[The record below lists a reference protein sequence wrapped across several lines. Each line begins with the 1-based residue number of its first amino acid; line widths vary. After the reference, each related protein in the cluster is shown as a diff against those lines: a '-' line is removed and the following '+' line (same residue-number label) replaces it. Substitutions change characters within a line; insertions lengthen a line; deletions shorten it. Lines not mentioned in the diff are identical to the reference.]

1 MRRAGWFVVILAM
14 LLVAAGAAWYGGTRV
29 RSPEQAAA
37 GAAPPPRSV
46 LTVPVELRVLS
57 SELVTRGDVR
67 PEVAV
72 EVAGPA
78 PIGGGQAVV
87 TAVAVAAGD
96 VVDEVTPVVE
106 VSGRPVFV
114 MEGDA
119 PVFRQLGPGTTGRD
133 VAQLQA
139 GLAAGGC
146 DVGES
151 GVFDETTKAC
161 VVELYERF
169 GYTPVRASDSE
180 EADLAAAREA
190 VADAADGVEDAEA
203 ALATA
208 AAGPTELQL
217 LEARQA
223 VTAADNAASA
233 AVAAAETTEIDAV
246 SAVDTAIRTLNA
258 ALVEADPDR
267 DDDAGGDSG
276 GGGSSSGVGARVDAG
291 AAITDALRGVD
302 RARREGRLEVE
313 HAEAVHQRAEAAL
326 AALEAD
332 PVTVDEQ
339 RALDQAHQRLR
350 RAEADLEVLQAA
362 SGPVV
367 RLGEIVFVPSLP
379 ARVDSLNA
387 VAGRPVG
394 GTEDNGGLGGGALL
408 VLSSAGLVV
417 AAEVPAGDVGLVAVG
432 ATADL
437 LDETSGT
444 VVTAPVR
451 SIGPVRASS
460 TGGGI
465 AAEVLLVSD
474 DVPAE
479 WSGRNVR
486 VTFTAAATEHPVLV
500 VPQIAVSSGADGV
513 ERVEVLGADGVIR
526 DVAVRAGLS
535 ADGFVEVT
543 AITAGE
549 LNEADKVVTSQ

>member
-1 MRRAGWFVVILAM
+1 MRRAGWFGVTLVV

-57 SELVTRGDVR
+57 STLVTRGDVR

-72 EVAGPA
+72 EVAGPV
-78 PIGGGQAVV
+78 PVGGGQAVV
-87 TAVAVAAGD
+87 TAVAVVAGD
-96 VVDEVTPVVE
+96 VVDEVMPVVE

-114 MEGDA
+114 MAGTA
-119 PVFRQLGPGTTGRD
+119 PVFRQLGPGTSGRD

-146 DVGES
+146 DAGAS
-151 GVFDETTKAC
+151 AVFDEATKAC

-180 EADLAAAREA
+180 EADLAAARQA
-190 VADAADGVEDAEA
+190 VADAADGFEDAEA
-203 ALATA
+203 ALAAA

-223 VTAADNAASA
+223 VTAADHALSAARASA
-233 AVAAAETTEIDAV
+233 ETAEIDAV
-246 SAVDTAIRTLNA
+246 SAVDTAIRALNA

-267 DDDAGGDSG
+267 NDDASPAG
-276 GGGSSSGVGARVDAG
+276 GGGSGGVGARVDAG
-291 AAITDALRGVD
+291 AEITGALRGVD
-302 RARREGRLEVE
+302 RARREGRLQIEQ
-313 HAEAVHQRAEAAL
+313 AEAVQQRAETAL
-326 AALEAD
+326 AVLEAD
-332 PVTVDEQ
+332 PVTVDQQ
-339 RALDQAHQRLR
+339 RALAQAQQRLT
-350 RAEADLEVLQAA
+350 RAEADLEAVQAA

-394 GTEDNGGLGGGALL
+394 DTGDTGGFGGGTGALV

-432 ATADL
+432 TEVEL

-444 VVTAPVR
+444 LVVAPVR
-451 SIGPVRASS
+451 SVGPLRASPS
-460 TGGGI
+460 GGGM
-465 AAEVLLVSD
+465 AAEVLLAGEH
-474 DVPAE
+474 VPAE

-486 VTFTAAATEHPVLV
+486 VTFTAAATDHPVLV
-500 VPQIAVSSGADGV
+500 VPQIAVSSRADGV

-526 DVAVRAGLS
+526 DVPVRGGLS

-543 AITAGE
+543 PITDGD